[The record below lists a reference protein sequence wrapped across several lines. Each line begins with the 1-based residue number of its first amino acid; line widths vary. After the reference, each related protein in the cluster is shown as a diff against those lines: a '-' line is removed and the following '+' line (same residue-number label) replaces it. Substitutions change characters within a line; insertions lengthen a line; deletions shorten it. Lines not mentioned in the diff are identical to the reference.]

1 MKSPF
6 RAMLATL
13 LVAAAAT
20 ACGKRIEIYG
30 KVKNITVP
38 KGPNCQDESERLT
51 WRWNQPN
58 PTFSKAVDLLFV
70 TDTSL
75 SLMPER
81 RKLAK
86 AIPRFL
92 KGLPEGA
99 DPHIG
104 VMLGHGG
111 KGKWSGSLF
120 AHGSDPKV
128 LVPSELGEDRTGS
141 ILEDALGCPTG
152 ELAATNGEAL
162 LLSLKKSLSGERF
175 ARMKSEG
182 FYRDGASLSLVFV
195 SDENDVCY
203 DPTEHGF
210 KGWPDFKDSFLGIE
224 NRARKKYCSGVTPE
238 LVKAEIESALPGR
251 KISVGAIVHTDPA
264 YVWKWGE
271 DAIGHG
277 FLEFASQYP
286 DSIAVDIKGGDMDSS
301 LSRLASVSTSQL
313 TLMTSFKL
321 NSGQKIDGRSV
332 LVRVDGN
339 LVEGVFDDAT
349 QTVQIDGS
357 DAGFALSQV
366 DISACPVFD
375 NE

>member
-1 MKSPF
+1 MKKPVLI
-6 RAMLATL
+6 AATALLAL
-13 LVAAAAT
+13 GAT
-20 ACGKRIEIYG
+20 ACGKSIEIYG

-38 KGPNCQDESERLT
+38 KGPNCQDESDRLT
-51 WRWNQPN
+51 WRWNQPT
-58 PTFSKAVDLLFV
+58 PTFSRAVDLLFV

-75 SLMPER
+75 SLVSER

-86 AIPRFL
+86 AIPAFL

-120 AHGSDPKV
+120 SHGSDPKV
-128 LVPSELGEDRTGS
+128 LVPSELGEDRTAGL
-141 ILEDALGCPTG
+141 LEDSLGCPKT

-175 ARMKSEG
+175 ARMKSDG

-203 DPTEHGF
+203 DPTADGF
-210 KGWPDFKDSFLGIE
+210 KGWPHFKDSFLWLE
-224 NRARKKYCSGVTPE
+224 NRARTKYCGGLTPDS
-238 LVKAEIESALPGR
+238 VKAEIERALPGR
-251 KISVGAIVHTDPA
+251 KVSVGAVVHTDPA
-264 YVWKWGE
+264 HVSKWGE
-271 DAIGHG
+271 DSIGHG
-277 FLEFASQYP
+277 FLEFASKYQ
-286 DSIAVDIKGGDMDSS
+286 DSIAVDIIGGDLDSA

-321 NSGQKIDGRSV
+321 TSEQKIDGRSV

-339 LVEGVFDDAT
+339 LVEGVFDEAT
-349 QTVQIDGS
+349 QTVQIDGA

-366 DISACPVFD
+366 DISACPVF
-375 NE
+375 E

>member
-1 MKSPF
+1 MNK
-6 RAMLATL
+6 TL
-13 LVAAAAT
+13 WIAAASFLAIG
-20 ACGKRIEIYG
+20 ASGCGKSIEVYG

-38 KGPNCQDESERLT
+38 KGPNCQDESDRLT
-51 WRWNQPN
+51 WRWNQPT
-58 PTFSKAVDLLFV
+58 PTFGRAVDLLFV

-75 SLMPER
+75 SLITER

-86 AIPRFL
+86 AIPNFL

-120 AHGSDPKV
+120 SHGSDPKV
-128 LVPSELGEDRTGS
+128 LVPSELGEDRTAGL
-141 ILEDALGCPTG
+141 LEDSLGCPKG
-152 ELAATNGEAL
+152 ELASTNGEAL
-162 LLSLKKSLSGERF
+162 LLSLKKSLSGEKF
-175 ARMKSEG
+175 ARMKSDG

-224 NRARKKYCSGVTPE
+224 NRARKKFCSGVSPE
-238 LVKAEIESALPGR
+238 SVKAEIERALPGR
-251 KISVGAIVHTDPA
+251 KVSVGAIVHTDPA
-264 YVWKWGE
+264 HVWKWGE

-286 DSIAVDIKGGDMDSS
+286 DSIAVDIKGGDMDSA

-321 NSGQKIDGRSV
+321 NAEQKIDGRSV

-339 LVEGVFDDAT
+339 LVDAVFDEVT
-349 QTVQIDGS
+349 QSVQIDGK

-366 DISACPVFD
+366 DISACPVF
-375 NE
+375 E